1 MKEYT
6 FRVFLKNE
14 EVASISFD
22 AKSEEDAWIMI
33 KHTYPPIKGFTY
45 KLEND

>member
-1 MKEYT
+1 MKEYI
-6 FRVFLKNE
+6 FKIFLENK

-22 AKSEEDAWIMI
+22 AKSEEDAWIMV
-33 KHTYPPIKGFTY
+33 KRNYPPSKGFTY